1 VREMKKI
8 DFTELALHFA
18 VLLFTAWAVISIN
31 ILINL

>member
-1 VREMKKI
+1 MKKI

-18 VLLFTAWAVISIN
+18 VLLFAVWFVVAIN